1 MNRSSIALLVAVGIG
16 CSSPSSTSSARVST
30 VPADTGRAPAPGAT
44 TPPAGTSAVES
55 PAPATAP
62 QAARGSAEGPEVS
75 LDDPRIQK
83 IRARYQDIQDRKDLK
98 RSELR
103 FECAGGEG
111 RGELRL
117 YQADGAIQ
125 KAEIAAADA
134 GHGESTYQFYY
145 DQGQLVFALHGDGSW
160 AFDGTRGT
168 PDKPATTSSVT
179 QRRYYLHEGEPVLCI
194 KKHAKGPTEELGP
207 LLEQAPNRPD
217 DCSGAKETQQLAVTA
232 LAGAKAKTT
241 DELKRLLC
249 N

>member
-1 MNRSSIALLVAVGIG
+1 MSRSSIALLVAAVIG
-16 CSSPSSTSSARVST
+16 CSPPSPTPSASVSAA
-30 VPADTGRAPAPGAT
+30 PAEPGRAPAPGAT

-55 PAPATAP
+55 PAPAAAP
-62 QAARGSAEGPEVS
+62 QVATDTAGGSKVS

-83 IRARYQDIQDRKDLK
+83 IRARYQDIQARKDLT

-145 DQGQLVFALHGDGSW
+145 DQGQLVFALHDDGSW

-194 KKHAKGPTEELGP
+194 GKHAKGPTEKLGP

-217 DCSGAKETQQLAVTA
+217 DCSRAKKTQQIASAA
-232 LAGAKAKTT
+232 LAGAKPKTT
-241 DELKRLLC
+241 DELKKLLC

>member
-16 CSSPSSTSSARVST
+16 CSSPSSTSPARVSAA
-30 VPADTGRAPAPGAT
+30 PAGTGRAPAPSAT

-55 PAPATAP
+55 QTTAAAP
-62 QAARGSAEGPEVS
+62 QAAADSAEGPEVS

-83 IRARYQDIQDRKDLK
+83 IRALYQDIQARNDLK

-117 YQADGAIQ
+117 YQADGAVQ

-145 DQGQLVFALHGDGSW
+145 DQGQLVFALHDDGSW

-179 QRRYYLHEGEPVLCI
+179 QRRYYLQEGEPVLCI
-194 KKHAKGPTEELGP
+194 KKQAKGPTEELGP

-217 DCSGAKETQQLAVTA
+217 DCSRAKKIRELAITA
-232 LAGAKAKTT
+232 LAGAKTKTK
-241 DELKRLLC
+241 DELKKLLC
-249 N
+249 T

>member
-1 MNRSSIALLVAVGIG
+1 MIRSSIALLVAVCIG
-16 CSSPSSTSSARVST
+16 CSSPSSTPSARVSAA
-30 VPADTGRAPAPGAT
+30 PAEPGRAPAPGAT

-55 PAPATAP
+55 PTPAAAP
-62 QAARGSAEGPEVS
+62 QAATDSADGPEAS
-75 LDDPRIQK
+75 PDDPRIQK
-83 IRARYQDIQDRKDLK
+83 IRARYQDIQARKDLK

-103 FECAGGEG
+103 FECPGGEG

-134 GHGESTYQFYY
+134 GHGESTHQFYY

-168 PDKPATTSSVT
+168 PDKPATTTSVT
-179 QRRYYLHEGEPVLCI
+179 QRRYYLHEGEPVLCVE
-194 KKHAKGPTEELGP
+194 KHAKGPTEKLGP

-217 DCSGAKETQQLAVTA
+217 DCSGAKETQKIASAA
-232 LAGAKAKTT
+232 LAGAKARTT
-241 DELKRLLC
+241 DELKKLLC
-249 N
+249 H